1 MYSDYLFSCQAHHS
15 FKYLLV
21 LLTVLWVRTSGRSC
35 MEIWSLLNRLCGCWS
50 WRVHFWHGLFTD
62 MLMPQYCVYQCPS
75 LFFSPSGS
83 SCFRFSPCDLG
94 FSQHGCLKCSWLT
107 QQLASKTVCSK
118 RDGEKMPVQLQS
130 EFRTGTVL
138 LPCIPL
144 FRIIWFKEVEKK
156 GLLLLRGMAWAQ
168 CIWLCRMEDTIFAIL
183 KKVH

>member
-35 MEIWSLLNRLCGCWS
+35 VEIWSLLNRLCGCWS

-107 QQLASKTVCSK
+107 LTLRSS
-118 RDGEKMPVQLQS
+118 
-130 EFRTGTVL
+130 
-138 LPCIPL
+138 
-144 FRIIWFKEVEKK
+144 W
-156 GLLLLRGMAWAQ
+156 LLRQYVPREMERRCQFNYSLSLELVQ
-168 CIWLCRMEDTIFAIL
+168 CYFPVFHCSE
-183 KKVH
+183 